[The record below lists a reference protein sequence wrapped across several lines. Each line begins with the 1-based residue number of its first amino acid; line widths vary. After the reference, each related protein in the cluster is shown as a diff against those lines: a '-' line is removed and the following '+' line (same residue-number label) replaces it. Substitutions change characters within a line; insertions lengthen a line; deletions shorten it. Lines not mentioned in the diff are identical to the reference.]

1 MTDLVMLMSKLVDV
15 KGNILIPGIEDMV
28 PSPLA
33 DEQAVHERM
42 DYDINDIETAVG
54 AKMTLSPNKVNVL
67 MGRMR
72 SPVLSLHGIEGGAVA
87 KTVIP
92 AKVTGSF
99 SLRYVR

>member
-72 SPVLSLHGIEGGAVA
+72 SPALSLHGIEGGAVA